1 MNTKQRIKEVETSIK
16 KLERTKDPVLKLKIE
31 AAKVELIKLNQKI
44 DAVYY
49 KEEIAEMISFLRNAK
64 WWQCSSKKKTAFRL
78 KIYVHRFNTLSDT
91 AKLFAHQNER

>member
-31 AAKVELIKLNQKI
+31 AAKVELIKLNHKL

-49 KEEIAEMISFLRNAK
+49 KQEITSMIKYLRKAQ